1 MASHRE
7 RQEAERIAAGDA
19 WLDNGLVFCAPNG
32 RPLRGD
38 VLTNRFHRLTD
49 SLGLRRVRFHDL
61 RRLAAGLMIHS
72 SGNVA
77 AAGLML
83 GHSRKSSLTA
93 DLYAYLPPEM
103 AEGMVEGVERLLAEV
118 GERLDGDASS
128 EDPGRDSVVRWVV
141 GASVGPSGIS
151 N

>member
-1 MASHRE
+1 MARKM
-7 RQEAERIAAGDA
+7 AEGVRSS
-19 WLDNGLVFCAPNG
+19 W
-32 RPLRGD
+32 
-38 VLTNRFHRLTD
+38 RFGYDHALYRDEEGVWRLQD
-49 SLGLRRVRFHDL
+49 GASSSDGARFHDL

-118 GERLDGDASS
+118 GAARRRRGK
-128 EDPGRDSVVRWVV
+128 
-141 GASVGPSGIS
+141 
-151 N
+151 